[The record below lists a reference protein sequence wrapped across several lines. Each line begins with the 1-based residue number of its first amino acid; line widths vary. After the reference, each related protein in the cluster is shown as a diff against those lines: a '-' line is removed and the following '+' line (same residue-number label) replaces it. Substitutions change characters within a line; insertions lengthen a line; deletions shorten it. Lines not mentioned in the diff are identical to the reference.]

1 MRASNKFQRWLL
13 ISAEATIKQYFA
25 IKQDKLIEKREEEIR
40 YPWNP
45 DDENVGGGKASSRG
59 ASKQE
64 ITFEKIESDPLL
76 KQYREVV
83 NRVEKPLNEL
93 DSPEKMV
100 IVTMYDCQGN
110 SSTGRNSDKRVARI
124 LNAPVESVSNV
135 RKMFIRK
142 VAEGVQ

>member
-25 IKQDKLIEKREEEIR
+25 IKQDKLIEQREEEIR

-45 DDENVGGGKASSRG
+45 DDENVGGGKGSSRG

-83 NRVEKPLNEL
+83 NRVEKPLSEL
-93 DSPEKMV
+93 DSQEKMV
-100 IVTMYDCQGN
+100 IVMMYDCQGN
-110 SSTGRNSDKRVARI
+110 SSTGRNSDKRVAHL

-142 VAEGVQ
+142 VAEEVQ

>member
-25 IKQDKLIEKREEEIR
+25 IKQDNLIEQREEEIR

-45 DDENVGGGKASSRG
+45 DDENVGGGKGSSRG

-83 NRVEKPLNEL
+83 DRVEKPLNEL
-93 DSPEKMV
+93 DNQEKMV
-100 IVTMYDCQGN
+100 IVTMYDCKK
-110 SSTGRNSDKRVARI
+110 SDTGRYSDKRVADI
-124 LNAPVESVSNV
+124 LNAPVESVADV

-142 VAEGVQ
+142 VANA

>member
-83 NRVEKPLNEL
+83 DRVEKPLNEL
-93 DSPEKMV
+93 DNQEKMV
-100 IVTMYDCQGN
+100 IVTMYDCKK
-110 SSTGRNSDKRVARI
+110 SDTGRYSDKRVADI
-124 LNAPVESVSNV
+124 LNAPVESVANV
-135 RKMFIRK
+135 RKMFVRK
-142 VAEGVQ
+142 VAEK